1 MFSAALTN
9 IEDILQLK
17 NKWKKEELEKLSKIV
32 QDKIHGIQVANF
44 YDIIYVSKY
53 LKFFIIY
60 VVKLIRILLHKCTC
74 KDTL

>member
-9 IEDILQLK
+9 VEDILQLK

>member
-1 MFSAALTN
+1 MTN
-9 IEDILQLK
+9 VEDILQLK